1 MLITVPSITGHRST
15 LMVRL
20 QLSFPPHRKF
30 RRREGGWLV
39 GDVIIC
45 GIWDREVTELDVDRW
60 IGPIRVH
67 DPASYGRTGRTL
79 YEETSSRSIID
90 GSAENQTG
98 RTSGAYVRLEG
109 SHARSDRR
117 DRYAWGCHIVPSR
130 SGASGLEGFRGLRR
144 TFSWDSH
151 HVCIPIP
158 RSVGPLLGDLL

>member
-30 RRREGGWLV
+30 RWREGGWLV
-39 GDVIIC
+39 MSSYVEY
-45 GIWDREVTELDVDRW
+45 GIGKTRNLTSIAGLGLLGSMTQLVMVEPE
-60 IGPIRVH
+60 GPCTKKLL
-67 DPASYGRTGRTL
+67 G
-79 YEETSSRSIID
+79 RSIID

-158 RSVGPLLGDLL
+158 CSVGPLLGDLL

>member
-1 MLITVPSITGHRST
+1 M
-15 LMVRL
+15 
-20 QLSFPPHRKF
+20 
-30 RRREGGWLV
+30 V

-45 GIWDREVTELDVDRW
+45 CEDTELDVDHW

-79 YEETSSRSIID
+79 CEGTSGRSIID
-90 GSAENQTG
+90 GSAENQTS

-117 DRYAWGCHIVPSR
+117 DRHAWGCHVVPSR
-130 SGASGLEGFRGLRR
+130 SGASGLEGFRGLRP
-144 TFSWDSH
+144 TFSY

-158 RSVGPLLGDLL
+158 CSVGPLLGDLL